1 VVQTVEVTG
10 VKRGTT
16 QVEVKDGDELEVAN
30 VTRIAVTESFV
41 RNPSFESGP
50 AVTGVGYGSILA
62 WNRTGNGGRNSLGMP
77 FAGDGSNGPIP
88 DRELVAFIQRE
99 GTMSQTIYGLTPGQS
114 YWLQFRYNV
123 RDYVPEGQSGP
134 PLLDLVV
141 RFGGETLAN
150 ITGIQPAKD
159 AGLTGYY
166 FTNLVFTPT
175 AASGN
180 LEFSA
185 VPVTGDVSLLLDAVS
200 IVARGAADVVL
211 ENPSFEASG
220 TPAGVGYI
228 TPQLVAGWH
237 TSAGGYGV
245 NIDGEGPFA
254 NNGAAPDQDLV
265 LFLQNGG
272 SYVSQTVSD
281 LVIGEKYTLIF
292 ALNARRIGD
301 NFPLIRVSFDGE
313 ILLEEEVRPVD
324 DLGGSNPYHTKHLVF
339 TAGNTEG
346 DLWFE
351 NASDPEADATLLL
364 DNVRLVAGEVRPPA
378 QLRIALLPENI
389 VRLSWDAADT
399 GYTLE
404 TTGTLPGNWE
414 AITAQPVIEN
424 GEWVVLLS
432 QESGQ
437 QFFRLKQ

>member
-1 VVQTVEVTG
+1 
-10 VKRGTT
+10 
-16 QVEVKDGDELEVAN
+16 
-30 VTRIAVTESFV
+30 
-41 RNPSFESGP
+41 
-50 AVTGVGYGSILA
+50 
-62 WNRTGNGGRNSLGMP
+62 MP

-211 ENPSFEASG
+211 ENPSFEGG
-220 TPAGVGYI
+220 TGRRGLHY
-228 TPQLVAGWH
+228 
-237 TSAGGYGV
+237 
-245 NIDGEGPFA
+245 
-254 NNGAAPDQDLV
+254 AA
-265 LFLQNGG
+265 
-272 SYVSQTVSD
+272 
-281 LVIGEKYTLIF
+281 IGCRLAYQ
-292 ALNARRIGD
+292 RRG
-301 NFPLIRVSFDGE
+301 
-313 ILLEEEVRPVD
+313 
-324 DLGGSNPYHTKHLVF
+324 
-339 TAGNTEG
+339 
-346 DLWFE
+346 
-351 NASDPEADATLLL
+351 
-364 DNVRLVAGEVRPPA
+364 
-378 QLRIALLPENI
+378 LRREH
-389 VRLSWDAADT
+389 
-399 GYTLE
+399 
-404 TTGTLPGNWE
+404 
-414 AITAQPVIEN
+414 
-424 GEWVVLLS
+424 
-432 QESGQ
+432 
-437 QFFRLKQ
+437 